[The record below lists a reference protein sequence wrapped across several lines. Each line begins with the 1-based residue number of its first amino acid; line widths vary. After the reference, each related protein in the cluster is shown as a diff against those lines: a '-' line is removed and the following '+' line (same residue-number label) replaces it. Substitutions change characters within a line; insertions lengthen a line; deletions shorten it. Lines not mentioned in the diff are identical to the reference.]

1 MCAGVSSARSRR
13 TARCSGVGRHKR
25 YTSRTGS
32 GISIHR
38 SGLTCCMM
46 SAIGKR
52 TARKSGVTGSLVPGW
67 STGAAGTGMSA
78 LMLYQALGS
87 RDSSRRNLCWVMPL
101 KIHAGAS
108 VRERE
113 NPGGA
118 SVLDDGHGVLKVG
131 RQRAI
136 LGDHRPL
143 VVEGADAGPPNVYHR
158 LDRDRHAGDE
168 PWPPLRLAIVR
179 DLGLLVEARA
189 DPVPHEFP
197 HDGVPCSF
205 RHFLL
210 DGRAQGRG
218 VVVEPLEGGPGA
230 GMAADELLGATV
242 ELLGRHAGAD
252 VPRNEGEGGGHN
264 APRGGHRLDLAR
276 RLDGDHR
283 PMMRLM
289 SVAMSSI
296 VPVAGTRCTL
306 PRCA

>member
-13 TARCSGVGRHKR
+13 TARCNGVGRHRR

-67 STGAAGTGMSA
+67 STGAGGTGMSA

-87 RDSSRRNLCWVMPL
+87 RDSSRRNLCWVMLL
-101 KIHAGAS
+101 KIHAGAL

-118 SVLDDGHGVLKVG
+118 AVLDDGHGVLEVG

-143 VVEGADAGPPNVYHR
+143 DRKSTR
-158 LDRDRHAGDE
+158 LNSSHGYISYAVFC
-168 PWPPLRLAIVR
+168 LKKKK
-179 DLGLLVEARA
+179 
-189 DPVPHEFP
+189 H
-197 HDGVPCSF
+197 HS
-205 RHFLL
+205 
-210 DGRAQGRG
+210 
-218 VVVEPLEGGPGA
+218 
-230 GMAADELLGATV
+230 
-242 ELLGRHAGAD
+242 
-252 VPRNEGEGGGHN
+252 NEQN
-264 APRGGHRLDLAR
+264 SYDFKRQ
-276 RLDGDHR
+276 
-283 PMMRLM
+283 
-289 SVAMSSI
+289 
-296 VPVAGTRCTL
+296 
-306 PRCA
+306 